1 MKVRFI
7 SVGQGIIEGVET
19 LIAEF
24 DVEKKPTKEQ
34 VQAIYAEINK
44 VTEKYYDKEED
55 VTNEI
60 YKKICYKAC
69 KKHLTIVKNPIV
81 HTFYL

>member
-1 MKVRFI
+1 MKIRFV

-24 DVEKKPTKEQ
+24 DVEKKPTQEQ

-44 VTEKYYDKEED
+44 ATVDI
-55 VTNEI
+55 TNEM
-60 YKKICYKAC
+60 YRKICQKAC
-69 KKHLTIVKNPIV
+69 AKHLTVVKNPV
-81 HTFYL
+81 VKTFYL

>member
-1 MKVRFI
+1 MKIRFV

-34 VQAIYAEINK
+34 AQAIYAEINK
-44 VTEKYYDKEED
+44 STERYYDREMD
-55 VTNEI
+55 ITNEI
-60 YKKICYKAC
+60 YRKICQKAC
-69 KKHLTIVKNPIV
+69 AKHLTVVKNPV
-81 HTFYL
+81 VKTFYL

>member
-1 MKVRFI
+1 MKVRFV

-24 DVEKKPTKEQ
+24 DVEKKPTKKE

-44 VTEKYYDKEED
+44 ATERYYDREVD
-55 VTNEI
+55 ITNEM
-60 YKKICYKAC
+60 YKKICHRAC
-69 KKHLTIVKNPIV
+69 KKYLTIVKNPVV